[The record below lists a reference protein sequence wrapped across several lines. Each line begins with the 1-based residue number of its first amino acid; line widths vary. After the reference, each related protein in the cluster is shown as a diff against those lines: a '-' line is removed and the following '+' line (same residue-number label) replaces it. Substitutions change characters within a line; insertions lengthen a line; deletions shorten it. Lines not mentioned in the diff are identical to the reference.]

1 MKGWTQ
7 FIGKLRGWFTRADR
21 RGTPADRPPAMLRC
35 QEMVDLIVDYLEDTL
50 EPSLRHAFEAHIADC
65 QNCWRFLKT
74 YRETIAL
81 GQQLRGEAIP
91 PDMRERLETFLRN
104 RLPHDS

>member
-21 RGTPADRPPAMLRC
+21 RGIPADRPLAMLRC

-50 EPSLRHAFEAHIADC
+50 EPSLRHAFEVHIADC

-81 GQQLRGEAIP
+81 GQQLRGDAIP
-91 PDMRERLETFLRN
+91 PDMRERLETFLRS
-104 RLPHDS
+104 RLPHNS